1 MSSNFKIL
9 FPDNLH
15 YHKNNFKSLVDWI
28 AKNRVDTIYI
38 GDNDNLKKLSGN
50 YRQYKSLF
58 LEEYDFLKEMT
69 YNELFD
75 FKYLGINVF
84 SIAKAEMLSYLISL
98 NNWYSK
104 GISFNKRV
112 LFDKASQEN
121 YEDLLLNM
129 AVALFWLK
137 FWHKKLSS
145 FKDVNICIMF
155 SGSLIYVKS
164 LNALLQ
170 NTPIRVFVVEHFFTG
185 NDYYLEEKYEHIAN
199 NSDIKFNTV
208 YNQKRLEIFSNKS
221 IYIDN
226 ERIKALNKIRL
237 MSNKNVKQPKSKEL
251 INFKND
257 KETILILGQVINDF
271 SILETNLNNIN
282 SLSIY
287 KELISKIL
295 IETDYN
301 IIFKAHPWEKNKVNI
316 GKSFTKDELL
326 TYINREFPN
335 ELNSRVYI
343 VENYNLYGLFESSK
357 YIISICSQSLIEAG
371 LSGKKT
377 FQLGRAFFGGKGF
390 TYDIDSVDDF
400 IKHVKSNAQSMLSL
414 NEYDKLL
421 DFLTVILQNHLVSI
435 HPSGESYISKI
446 FSFRG
451 SVKSINKKEN
461 NLIEE
466 DRILNKIIENMV
478 YLVASKEKIR
488 KIKRDP
494 RKYFRDAKHPLIRI
508 LAKFYR

>member
-15 YHKNNFKSLVDWI
+15 YHKNNFKSLLNWI
-28 AKNRVDTIYI
+28 IKNRVDTLYVN
-38 GDNDNLKKLSGN
+38 DNDVLKKLSGN
-50 YRQYKSLF
+50 YHQYKSFF
-58 LEEYDFLKEMT
+58 LEEYDILKKMS
-69 YNELFD
+69 YDELFD
-75 FKYLGINVF
+75 FKYLGINIF
-84 SIAKAEMLSYLISL
+84 GIAKAEMLSYLISL
-98 NNWYSK
+98 SNWYSEK
-104 GISFNKRV
+104 IDFNKRV
-112 LFDKASQEN
+112 IFDKATKEN

-129 AVALFWLK
+129 AAALFWLK

-145 FKDVNICIMF
+145 FKDVNVCIMF

-164 LNALLQ
+164 LNNLLQ

-199 NSDIKFNTV
+199 NSDIRFNTV
-208 YNQKRLEIFSNKS
+208 YNKKRYELFNNNS

-226 ERIKALNKIRL
+226 ERIKALNKIKL
-237 MSNKNVKQPKSKEL
+237 MNNKNVKQPKSKQL
-251 INFKND
+251 IDFKNK
-257 KETILILGQVINDF
+257 KENILILGQVINDF
-271 SILETNLNNIN
+271 SILETNLTNIN

-316 GKSFTKDELL
+316 GRSFTKDELY
-326 TYINREFPN
+326 TFINKEFPN
-335 ELNSRVYI
+335 EFKRVYI
-343 VENYNLYGLFESSK
+343 VEDYNLYALFNLSK

-377 FQLGRAFFGGKGF
+377 FQLGKAFFGEKGF
-390 TYDIDSVDDF
+390 TYDIDNVNDF
-400 IKHVKSNAQSMLSL
+400 IKYVNSNTQSLLSL
-414 NEYDKLL
+414 DEYNRLL

-435 HPSGESYISKI
+435 HPSGESFISKV
-446 FSFRG
+446 FSFRAP
-451 SVKSINKKEN
+451 VKSINRKEN

-466 DRILNKIIENMV
+466 DRIINKIIENIV
-478 YLVASKEKIR
+478 YFVATKEKTR
-488 KIKRDP
+488 KIKKNP